1 MREEEIKFLSLFFL
15 FSFLLFISIFIFS
28 KVKFCWKFCSLQL
41 FLVVRCVFLSFS
53 LAFHAWT
60 KDCFYELLK
69 AVRVLFCHEFM
80 FNWHGISRGRSC
92 FLVYMKE
99 VRSAENRTSRVCLNS
114 EFSGC
119 NTDVFAFL
127 WYF

>member
-1 MREEEIKFLSLFFL
+1 MREEEIKFLSLFFV
-15 FSFLLFISIFIFS
+15 FPFLLFISIFIFS
-28 KVKFCWKFCSLQL
+28 KIRFCWKFCSLQL
-41 FLVVRCVFLSFS
+41 FLVLRCVSWVLHLFS
-53 LAFHAWT
+53 CVLWMIVYESCS
-60 KDCFYELLK
+60 KPLEMFY
-69 AVRVLFCHEFM
+69 CHEFM
-80 FNWHGISRGRSC
+80 FNWHGISRGKSC

-99 VRSAENRTSRVCLNS
+99 VRSAENRTPRVCLNS